1 MVEDGGGEEEAEG
14 ESGEMPAA
22 AAVPPLPRCNGFL
35 PGKEAEEG
43 GRAAPAGGEAR
54 AAEAEAMLAAGAGRP
69 ETRLSRRRLAVLAV
83 FSCYSLVNAF
93 QWIQYSI
100 LSNVF
105 AGFYGV
111 SFTQVDWLSM
121 VYMVAYVPLILP
133 ATWLLDARGLRLTAL
148 LGSGLNALG
157 AWLKCGSLAPSRYPL
172 TLAAQTVCAV
182 AQVFILGLPSRIAS
196 VWFGPTEV
204 STACAVAVLG
214 NQVRQNGEGRARD
227 ALEKWA
233 SLGFGAALVE
243 KTVIKVGNSI
253 LQEVV
258 KQGSIGEGKSDG
270 AGDVVSHSARPA
282 WLCRTLVPC
291 GSMEQLPHFCQLP
304 AAPQSRLFSEVILLC
319 FLFLL
324 RSASRLLRLT

>member
-1 MVEDGGGEEEAEG
+1 MTLAGRAGLRPPPGKLGAETAEMVEDGGEEEAEG
-14 ESGEMPAA
+14 ESGEVPAA
-22 AAVPPLPRCNGFL
+22 PLQQQRCNGFL
-35 PGKEAEEG
+35 PGKEAAG
-43 GRAAPAGGEAR
+43 GGQRAAP
-54 AAEAEAMLAAGAGRP
+54 EAEEMLAAGGERREARL

-111 SFTQVDWLSM
+111 SFTQIDWLSM

-157 AWLKCGSLAPSRYPL
+157 AWLKCGSLAPQRYPL
-172 TLAAQTVCAV
+172 TLAAQAVCAV

-214 NQVRQNGEGRARD
+214 NQVGPQGSEGR
-227 ALEKWA
+227 
-233 SLGFGAALVE
+233 LG
-243 KTVIKVGNSI
+243 
-253 LQEVV
+253 
-258 KQGSIGEGKSDG
+258 
-270 AGDVVSHSARPA
+270 
-282 WLCRTLVPC
+282 
-291 GSMEQLPHFCQLP
+291 
-304 AAPQSRLFSEVILLC
+304 
-319 FLFLL
+319 
-324 RSASRLLRLT
+324 